1 MKLII
6 FGATGGIGSQVIQQA
21 LAAGHDVTAV
31 ARRPAAI
38 ALQHE
43 HLTVTQGDV
52 LQADM
57 LRETIAGK
65 DAIISALGARDRAPT
80 TIYSEGIANIIGAM
94 QASDVRRILC
104 ISAGGLDPVVTW
116 QRVIAKPILWL
127 VFKNMYTD
135 LVRMETTVK
144 ASDLD
149 WTIIRPPALT
159 NGPRTGKYHSI
170 TNNHLPH
177 NFAISRA
184 DVADYLIGH
193 LTEPS
198 IFATTVAL

>member
-1 MKLII
+1 MKLVV
-6 FGATGGIGSQVIQQA
+6 FGATGGIGSQVLQQA

-31 ARRPAAI
+31 ARRPSAI

-43 HLTVTQGDV
+43 HLTIIQGDV
-52 LQADM
+52 LQSAT
-57 LRETIAGK
+57 LRDAISGK
-65 DAIISALGARDRAPT
+65 DVIISALGARDRAPT
-80 TIYSEGIANIIGAM
+80 TIYSAGIANIIRAM

-104 ISAGGLDPVVTW
+104 ISAGGLEPVVSW

-127 VFKNMYTD
+127 VFKHMYTD

-170 TNNHLPH
+170 DRNHLPH
-177 NFAISRA
+177 NFSMSRA
-184 DVADYLIGH
+184 DVADYIIGH
-193 LTEPS
+193 LNDTA
-198 IFATTVAL
+198 IFSTTVAL